1 MCWLYTPFGIHC
13 SECLCFLSAFS
24 MSLKHFYS
32 FFICEWHV
40 WAKWWGWLQFSR
52 SRILFMKEFITTII
66 LCAFGLARVH
76 KIYNFL
82 HRHFHASRRAGDSI
96 SFLAFFCFS
105 PQYHPTP
112 RCTWTFSNFNFDSP
126 FTKKNRHHMW
136 RHRVVYVVVVK
147 WMWFDFNSFRWRCV
161 ACFQFL
167 ECGIFG
173 FLCGFDVKKLSQW
186 LQHFSKTWSGK
197 LHWTPH
203 SHHELGL
210 RWISLSIENVLTSL
224 PRYEQQYERISSL
237 NKKSIFSTVL
247 CSSQREI
254 RIDWTYCIPRLSY
267 RLFFIS
273 FLPVWYWSDYTFSWW
288 LIICTTSYI
297 THHSIETVRCLFLS
311 RNVRFSEYMNF
322 THEIISEI
330 KCQSLGLQ
338 FNYKI

>member
-1 MCWLYTPFGIHC
+1 M
-13 SECLCFLSAFS
+13 
-24 MSLKHFYS
+24 
-32 FFICEWHV
+32 CEWHV

-82 HRHFHASRRAGDSI
+82 YRHFHASRRAGDSI
-96 SFLAFFCFS
+96 SFLAFFASAHSIALLPDVYEHFRISILTHLLRKRIVTTCGGIVS
-105 PQYHPTP
+105 
-112 RCTWTFSNFNFDSP
+112 CMLLLSNECGLTSIHFGDDVLRAFNFSS
-126 FTKKNRHHMW
+126 
-136 RHRVVYVVVVK
+136 VVYLV
-147 WMWFDFNSFRWRCV
+147 
-161 ACFQFL
+161 
-167 ECGIFG
+167 
-173 FLCGFDVKKLSQW
+173 FLCGFDDKKLSQW

-254 RIDWTYCIPRLSY
+254 RNDCIPRFSY
-267 RLFFIS
+267 RVFFIS